1 VGWIYTKWR
10 LYTKDDRKV
19 SEVGFLIFES
29 TMVAFVSDEPK
40 ENSSLRLDEK
50 QGWGTPENPRDL
62 GEKSI
67 QWHQS
72 IMRVKSLLKPLKW
85 IHVHQF

>member
-1 VGWIYTKWR
+1 M
-10 LYTKDDRKV
+10 

-50 QGWGTPENPRDL
+50 QRWGTPENPRDL

-67 QWHQS
+67 Q
-72 IMRVKSLLKPLKW
+72 
-85 IHVHQF
+85 